1 MGRRVTDPMATG
13 DPRRVGPYRLVGKLG
28 RGGMG
33 QVFLG
38 RSQGGRMVAVKLV
51 NPELA
56 EDTEFR
62 RRFALEAEAA
72 RKVGGFYTAQVVD
85 AGVDDDRPWL
95 VTAYI
100 PGPSLQQAVRTHG
113 PLPYSAL
120 RVLGSGLAEGLAAI
134 HNCGLVHRD
143 LKPANVILAD
153 DGPRVIDFGIA
164 RALDSAHL
172 TASVIG
178 TPGFMSPEQCLGRE
192 TGPASD
198 VFALGCVLVYAAT
211 GHSPYGQGSAASIHY
226 RTVHEAPDLTGVPPE
241 LVPFLTACLA
251 TEPELRPTVAK
262 ALEHL
267 ATSTDDTEWL
277 PAGVSAMVRERREET
292 KVLPPDEIPSDP
304 GTGGPSRRRG
314 RIALLASGGLVLAA
328 AAVWGAVAWLGGPDR
343 SDDNA
348 AGHGSPRATGSK
360 GPSAGSTDP
369 CDIID
374 RDIIQESVLVDTG
387 TPGGY
392 SSGSETMR
400 SCKWQTAQFGD
411 PDTDMD
417 GYYTLV
423 YAPSRIEVISKD
435 RRRDSVDLSGIPDAQ
450 AYSNAAETGCEVSW
464 PTSFGYAVVFG
475 TEGDNILGGDCVFV
489 ARFAQAVYPKVP
501 E

>member
-1 MGRRVTDPMATG
+1 MSEPMAAG
-13 DPRRVGPYRLVGKLG
+13 DPRRVGPYRLVGRLG

-85 AGVDDDRPWL
+85 AGVDDDPPWL

-113 PLPYSAL
+113 PLPYTAL

-134 HNCGLVHRD
+134 HAAQLVHRD

-198 VFALGCVLVYAAT
+198 VFALACVLVYAAT
-211 GHSPYGQGSAASIHY
+211 GHSPFGQGTAAAIHY
-226 RTVHEAPDLTGVPPE
+226 RTVHEAPDLTGVPAE
-241 LVPFLTACLA
+241 LVPFLESCLA
-251 TEPELRPTVAK
+251 TEPERRPTVAE
-262 ALEHL
+262 ALEQL

-277 PAGVSAMVRERREET
+277 PAGVSAMVRERRAET
-292 KVLPPDEIPSDP
+292 KVLPPDEIPSAP
-304 GTGGPSRRRG
+304 GTGSGSSPRLG
-314 RIALLASGGLVLAA
+314 RIALPAIGGLALAA
-328 AAVWGAVAWLGGPDR
+328 AAVWGAVAWLGPSGRPDD
-343 SDDNA
+343 SA
-348 AGHGSPRATGSK
+348 AGRGPRAT
-360 GPSAGSTDP
+360 PSAKPVAGSTDP
-369 CDIID
+369 CDILD
-374 RDIIQESVLVDTG
+374 RDIIQEHVLVDTG

-392 SSGSETMR
+392 SSGSESMK
-400 SCKWQTAQFGD
+400 SCKWQTAEFGD

-417 GYYTLV
+417 GFYTLA
-423 YAPSRIEVISKD
+423 YAPNRIEVIRKD
-435 RRRDSVDLSGIPDAQ
+435 RRTDPVDLSGIPDAK
-450 AYSNAAETGCEVSW
+450 AYTNASESACEVSW
-464 PTSFGYAVVFG
+464 PTSFGYAVVFA
-475 TEGDNILGGDCVFV
+475 TEGDNYLTGDCDYV
-489 ARFAQAVYPKVP
+489 ARFARTVYPKVP
-501 E
+501 K